1 MAKISGCLSCVS
13 GVWGLLSLRCG
24 EGSVGSFRGVR
35 QSVRPRLLHG
45 CSEKAEQKRKC
56 SKKPS
61 GFIQFWF
68 FSHTKCNLTRRKTL
82 QPEPRGIKSL
92 CRGLL

>member
-24 EGSVGSFRGVR
+24 EGSIGSFRGVR

-45 CSEKAEQKRKC
+45 CSEKAEQKRK
-56 SKKPS
+56 SVVA
-61 GFIQFWF
+61 
-68 FSHTKCNLTRRKTL
+68 
-82 QPEPRGIKSL
+82 KSL
-92 CRGLL
+92 QVLYSSVFSPIQSVIL